1 MVGTGWA
8 GVKRA
13 VGPVQRAVPEQ
24 GDWTTPMHRHLG
36 GAASPLSEAYQ
47 DFFAPVAG
55 VLRHALLAFLE
66 RIARSDVPASA

>member
-1 MVGTGWA
+1 
-8 GVKRA
+8 
-13 VGPVQRAVPEQ
+13 
-24 GDWTTPMHRHLG
+24 MHRHLG

-66 RIARSDVPASA
+66 RIAHSGLSASA